1 MRAKEVGV
9 RKVLGSN
16 RFQLI
21 KQFLTESFLL
31 NIIALI
37 LALVIDEISL
47 PYFNNMTGRPLS
59 IGLLQ
64 NNWLMLIAVF
74 EAGVFL
80 SGIYAAFVMSSFN
93 PLIIFKT
100 HSGKLPR
107 KIDLHKA
114 LVIFQ
119 IVVDSFNNNRLP
131 GS

>member
-31 NIIALI
+31 NI